1 MRSSEMLAP
10 ASGSGPEPHP
20 IHQSL
25 LRPALVAGA
34 EPAAAAIEGLT
45 AGALLFGAGFHVLTI
60 TLAAFYLIVVHAVM
74 VWVAK
79 QDPHMSQLYIRSLS
93 ARDFYVPLAGLHAPR
108 LPARRSIPVGNG

>member
-1 MRSSEMLAP
+1 MLAP
-10 ASGSGPEPHP
+10 ASGTVPELHP

-60 TLAAFYLIVVHAVM
+60 GLAAFYLIVVHAIM

-79 QDPHMSQLYIRSLS
+79 QDPHMSQLYIRSLG
-93 ARDFYVPLAGLHAPR
+93 ARDFYVPLASMNAPH